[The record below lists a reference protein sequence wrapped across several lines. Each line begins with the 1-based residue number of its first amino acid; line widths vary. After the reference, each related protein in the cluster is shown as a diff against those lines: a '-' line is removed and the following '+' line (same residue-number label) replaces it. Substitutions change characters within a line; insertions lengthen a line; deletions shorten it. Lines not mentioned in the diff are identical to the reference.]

1 VNEPIASGREADIF
15 ALDAGRVL
23 RRYRRVTD
31 VTGEAAVM
39 THVAAH
45 GYPVPAVHAAQGSD
59 MVLERLD
66 GPTMAQ
72 AMATGELT
80 VTDGAA
86 LLAGLL
92 RRLHQLPPLTSG
104 SILHL
109 DLHPE
114 NVMLTGRGPV
124 VIDWC
129 NATDG
134 PADLDTALS
143 ALILAQVAV
152 DPSHVWSAEAGEF
165 LDIFLPLAPGDPLRL
180 LDDAVAVRRRQLVR
194 WPADVAALGTAAE
207 RVRGGR

>member
-1 VNEPIASGREADIF
+1 VNEPIAAGREADIF

-23 RRYRRVTD
+23 RRYRRVAD
-31 VTGEAAVM
+31 VSAEAAVM

-45 GYPVPAVHAAQGSD
+45 GYPVPAVHEAHGSD
-59 MVLERLD
+59 MVLEHLD

-72 AMATGELT
+72 AMAAGELPI
-80 VTDGAA
+80 TDGATLLAA
-86 LLAGLL
+86 LLE
-92 RRLHQLPPLTSG
+92 RLHKVPPLTSG
-104 SILHL
+104 SIVHL

-134 PADLDTALS
+134 EPDLDIALS
-143 ALILAQVAV
+143 ALILAQVEI
-152 DPSHVWSAEAGEF
+152 DRSHPWSAAAGEF
-165 LDIFLPLAPGDPLRL
+165 LDAFLPLAPGDPLRL
-180 LDDAVAVRRRQLVR
+180 LDDAVSIKSRQSTIT
-194 WPADVAALGTAAE
+194 PAEIEVLGTAAD

>member
-23 RRYRRVTD
+23 RRYRRVAD

-45 GYPVPAVHAAQGSD
+45 GYPVPAVHSAHGSE

-66 GPTMAQ
+66 GPTMAR
-72 AMATGELT
+72 AMAAGELPIA
-80 VTDGAA
+80 DGAA
-86 LLAGLL
+86 LLAALL
-92 RRLHQLPPLTSG
+92 ERLHKLPPLRSG
-104 SILHL
+104 SIVHL

-129 NATDG
+129 NAIDG
-134 PADLDTALS
+134 PPDLDTALS

-152 DPSHVWSAEAGEF
+152 DRSHVWSGEAGV
-165 LDIFLPLAPGDPLRL
+165 LVDAFLPLAPGDPLRL
-180 LDDAVAVRRRQLVR
+180 LDDAVLLRRRQLTMT
-194 WPADVAALGTAAE
+194 PMEIAALGTAAE
-207 RVRGGR
+207 RVRGDH